1 MTVKS
6 VAVVC
11 LPCFLT
17 AYAAGPV
24 QVARNETEGL
34 KAGYHDPELTAR
46 SEKR

>member
-1 MTVKS
+1 MTVKG
-6 VAVVC
+6 VAVLC
-11 LPCFLT
+11 LLCFLT
-17 AYAAGPV
+17 ACAAGPV